1 MRTGMSAAVRR
12 VWCGTNRTARG
23 DAGNLCRFFA
33 TMEALNATSREMTMK
48 VMTARDAKNH
58 FGEFLD
64 AAQREPVVITRNNR
78 PVGIMISMQDAADMV
93 LPEMMMDKEPG
104 YDAWLLDKVTSTLRR
119 VDSGETALIE
129 HQDAMQQIRDH
140 LKIGFSNTAA

>member
-1 MRTGMSAAVRR
+1 
-12 VWCGTNRTARG
+12 
-23 DAGNLCRFFA
+23 
-33 TMEALNATSREMTMK
+33 MTMK

-64 AAQREPVVITRNNR
+64 SAQREPIVITKNNR
-78 PVGIMISMQDAADMV
+78 PVGIMISIQDAVATV

-104 YDAWLLDKVTSTLRR
+104 YDAWVLEKVTSTMRR

-129 HQDAMQQIRDH
+129 HDEAMQQVRAR
-140 LKIGFSNTAA
+140 LKARFSKIAA

>member
-1 MRTGMSAAVRR
+1 MS
-12 VWCGTNRTARG
+12 
-23 DAGNLCRFFA
+23 
-33 TMEALNATSREMTMK
+33 MK

-64 AAQREPVVITRNNR
+64 SAQREPVLITRNNR
-78 PVGIMISMQDAADMV
+78 PVGMMISIQDAADTV

-104 YDAWLLDKVTSTLRR
+104 YEAWLLDKVTRTMRR

-129 HQDAMQQIRDH
+129 HEDAMQQIRAR
-140 LKIGFSNTAA
+140 LKTRFSNIAA

>member
-1 MRTGMSAAVRR
+1 
-12 VWCGTNRTARG
+12 
-23 DAGNLCRFFA
+23 
-33 TMEALNATSREMTMK
+33 MK

-64 AAQREPVVITRNNR
+64 SAQREPVLITKNNR
-78 PVGIMISMQDAADMV
+78 PVGMMISIQDAADTV

-104 YDAWLLDKVTSTLRR
+104 YEAWLLDKVTSTMRG

-129 HQDAMQQIRDH
+129 HEDAMQQIRAR
-140 LKIGFSNTAA
+140 LKARFPDITA

>member
-1 MRTGMSAAVRR
+1 MA
-12 VWCGTNRTARG
+12 
-23 DAGNLCRFFA
+23 
-33 TMEALNATSREMTMK
+33 MK

-64 AAQREPVVITRNNR
+64 SAQREPVLITKNNR
-78 PVGIMISMQDAADMV
+78 PVGMMISIQDAADTV

-104 YDAWLLDKVTSTLRR
+104 YGAWLLDKVTSTMRR

-129 HQDAMQQIRDH
+129 HEDAMRQIRAR
-140 LKIGFSNTAA
+140 LKARFSSSAQ